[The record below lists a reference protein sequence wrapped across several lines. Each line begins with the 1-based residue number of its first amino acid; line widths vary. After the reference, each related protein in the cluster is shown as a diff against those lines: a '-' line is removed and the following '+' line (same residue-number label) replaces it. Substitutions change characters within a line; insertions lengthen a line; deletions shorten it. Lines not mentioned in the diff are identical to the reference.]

1 MLVYVLGLSGCLFPM
16 LNSDKVQSR
25 STRKS
30 KSSTQP
36 FLHSLMAIALPL
48 GVALWSSAVP
58 LSQPALAASCS
69 ERPGDADL
77 YNSNL
82 VPSLFK
88 KDHPALPFYRGSA
101 PTQAGLER
109 LKQLGVTTIV
119 DLRKGEA
126 EGTRVKSRVVKNCNL
141 SDPHLPMSPTQEATV
156 VRKLGLKYVRLP
168 MYNAPNQEQA
178 STFLAM
184 TSDPKAAKSIYVHCQ
199 HGRDRTGGMVA
210 LYRLQHDRW
219 DFQKA
224 LAEMRGYGF
233 DPSTQPEITN
243 LLKAQTKL

>member
-1 MLVYVLGLSGCLFPM
+1 
-16 LNSDKVQSR
+16 
-25 STRKS
+25 
-30 KSSTQP
+30 
-36 FLHSLMAIALPL
+36 MAIALPL
-48 GVALWSSAVP
+48 GIALFSSEAT
-58 LSQPALAASCS
+58 LSQPALAASCR

-109 LKQLGVTTIV
+109 LKQLGVNTII

-141 SDPHLPMSPTQEATV
+141 RDPHLPMSPTEEAEV
-156 VRKLGLKYVRLP
+156 VRKLGLKYVSLP
-168 MYNAPNQEQA
+168 MYNAPNQEQI

-184 TSDPKAAKSIYVHCQ
+184 TGDPKAAKSIYVHCQ

-219 DFQKA
+219 DYQKVF
-224 LAEMRGYGF
+224 AEMRGYGF

-243 LLKAQTKL
+243 VLKAQTK

>member
-1 MLVYVLGLSGCLFPM
+1 M
-16 LNSDKVQSR
+16 LNSNKIQSR
-25 STRKS
+25 SRKKWTS
-30 KSSTQP
+30 NSQR
-36 FLHSLMAIALPL
+36 FLHSLMVIALPI
-48 GVALWSSAVP
+48 GIALCSSEVVF
-58 LSQPALAASCS
+58 SQPALAASCR

-88 KDHPALPFYRGSA
+88 KEHPSLPFYRGSA

-109 LKQLGVTTIV
+109 LKQLGVTTII

-126 EGTRVKSRVVKNCNL
+126 EGNRVKGRVVQNCNL
-141 SDPHLPMSPTQEATV
+141 AAPHLPMSPSEEAGV
-156 VRKLGLKYVRLP
+156 VRKLGLRYMSLP
-168 MYNAPNQEQA
+168 MYREPSKEQIA
-178 STFLAM
+178 TFLSM
-184 TSDPKAAKSIYVHCQ
+184 TGDPKASKSIYVHCQ

-219 DFQKA
+219 NFEKT

-233 DPSTQPEITN
+233 DPSVQPEITH
-243 LLKAQTKL
+243 LLKAQAR

>member
-1 MLVYVLGLSGCLFPM
+1 M
-16 LNSDKVQSR
+16 LNLDKMQLGSR
-25 STRKS
+25 KKWTPNSQR
-30 KSSTQP
+30 
-36 FLHSLMAIALPL
+36 FLHSLIVMVLPAGMALC
-48 GVALWSSAVP
+48 SSEV
-58 LSQPALAASCS
+58 LFSQPALAASCR

-88 KDHPALPFYRGSA
+88 KEHPSLPFYRGSA

-109 LKQLGVTTIV
+109 LKQLGVTTII

-126 EGTRVKSRVVKNCNL
+126 EGNRVKGRVVQNCNL
-141 SDPHLPMSPTQEATV
+141 TAPHLPMSPTEEAGV
-156 VRKLGLKYVRLP
+156 VRKLGLKYISLP
-168 MYNAPNQEQA
+168 MYRAPSKEQMA
-178 STFLAM
+178 TFLAI
-184 TSDPKAAKSIYVHCQ
+184 TNDPKIAKSMYVHCQ

-219 DFQKA
+219 DFEKT

-233 DPSTQPEITN
+233 DPSAQPEITH
-243 LLKAQTKL
+243 LLRTQAR